1 MPIIKLTTTTIA
13 ISIINN
19 SKLLKRFSTNHLNI
33 FSDWGIMQSGTNLK
47 ETAAYIVK

>member
-33 FSDWGIMQSGTNLK
+33 FSWGIMQSDTNLK